1 MRFNIFYYSIFFIT
15 VFAFGQSNTIDLY
28 TKSLDEIFKTKEY
41 KELNKNGKSFYV
53 SEEILYYDLF
63 SRFFEK
69 ELPEKSNYNINIE
82 EVVSKNEELLNL
94 NKKNCGKVKIFFS
107 EIKNNTFFTEV
118 FIEKKKK
125 LKYNDRTFFG
135 SSYVFLFRIYDN
147 NIVLIKIKEM
157 HYN

>member
-1 MRFNIFYYSIFFIT
+1 MRFNIIYYSIFFIT
-15 VFAFGQSNTIDLY
+15 IFTFGQSNTIDLY
-28 TKSLDEIFKTKEY
+28 EKSLEEVLKTEEY

-53 SEEILYYDLF
+53 SKEILYYDLF

-69 ELPEKSNYNINIE
+69 ELSEKSNYNINSE
-82 EVVSKNEELLNL
+82 EVVNINKELLSL
-94 NKKNCGKVKIFFS
+94 NKKNCGKVKVFFS
-107 EIKNNTFFTEV
+107 EIKNSTFFTEI

-135 SSYVFLFRIYDN
+135 NSYVFLFRIDNN
-147 NIVLIKIKEM
+147 NIVLVNVKEM